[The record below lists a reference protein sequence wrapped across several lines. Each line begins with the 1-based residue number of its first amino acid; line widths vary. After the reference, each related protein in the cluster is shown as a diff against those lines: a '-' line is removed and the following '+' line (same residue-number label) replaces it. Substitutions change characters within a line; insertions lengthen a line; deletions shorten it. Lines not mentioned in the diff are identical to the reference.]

1 MSKVNRTKYDPSL
14 RVKVVTEY
22 LQGASAKE
30 LYAKYGIKQRTIY
43 EWSKKAKKG
52 VLVSSS
58 DKQGIDFLN
67 SNVSYDNDDC
77 INYNQGNDTE
87 VGLRK
92 QVKELETKIEALEYV
107 FKEFIQTNRK
117 I

>member
-1 MSKVNRTKYDPSL
+1 MRKSTRTKYDPSL

-58 DKQGIDFLN
+58 DKMGIDFLN
-67 SNVSYDNDDC
+67 SNVTNDNEDC
-77 INYNQGNDTE
+77 NYNQGTDIE
-87 VGLRK
+87 DILRT
-92 QVKELETKIEALEYV
+92 QVRTLETKVEALEYV
-107 FKEFIQTNRK
+107 FREFLQTQRR
-117 I
+117 